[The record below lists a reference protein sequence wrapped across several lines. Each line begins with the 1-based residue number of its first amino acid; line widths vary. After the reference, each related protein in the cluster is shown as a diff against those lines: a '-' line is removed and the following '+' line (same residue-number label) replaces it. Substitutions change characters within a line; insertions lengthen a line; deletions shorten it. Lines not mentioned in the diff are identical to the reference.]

1 MTARPLLM
9 LLAAALALP
18 PAALANPLARFL
30 PAESAAGC
38 DLLSKDDVARHFPA
52 APPTLSVRV
61 REKPYPSCT
70 FQWQPLAQAERKVGG
85 QLVRLPG
92 QGRLTITRA
101 PVRDPDADWRR
112 VMASFRDEAVAE
124 VQDVGRRGAWSARRS
139 QLSVLGESHVVH
151 VMVEDSDAPG
161 EVQARAVSIARQLLE
176 AE

>member
-1 MTARPLLM
+1 MTTRVLLM
-9 LLAAALALP
+9 LLAAALP
-18 PAALANPLARFL
+18 PAVLANPLIRFL
-30 PAESAAGC
+30 PTDSATAC
-38 DLLSKDDVARHFPA
+38 DLFSKDEVAHHFPA

-70 FQWQPLAQAERKVGG
+70 FQWQPLAQTERKVGG
-85 QLVRLPG
+85 QLLRLPG

-112 VMASFRDEAVAE
+112 VIASFRDEAVDE
-124 VQDVGRRGAWSARRS
+124 VQRVGRRGAWSARRS
-139 QLSVLGESHVVH
+139 QLSVLGETHVFH

-161 EVQARAVSIARQLLE
+161 DVRARAISIARQLLE